1 MCGRAGVLSTFFFII
16 YISCRCLDRYYIVS
30 AELRGYFVWV
40 AESREDRNYAASF
53 YILGG
58 WVSFSMIARL
68 IKQGLGVSKKI
79 GDKLKN

>member
-1 MCGRAGVLSTFFFII
+1 M
-16 YISCRCLDRYYIVS
+16 
-30 AELRGYFVWV
+30 
-40 AESREDRNYAASF
+40 RENV
-53 YILGG
+53 LGG